1 MQKLISQADNQND
14 TPRRSDK
21 KIPKKKIANPTRPS
35 RVDTSVSIFYIFSS
49 FSVKHF
55 LIYLEIVKK
64 GAFLILNFLFQQHI
78 LQTIESAGIKFPDYK
93 NSGVSLRSQR
103 MKLPANIGQKKSK
116 GVEQILQDMGLG
128 KYFMF

>member
-64 GAFLILNFLFQQHI
+64 RGIFNIKLFI
-78 LQTIESAGIKFPDYK
+78 STAYFTDYRK
-93 NSGVSLRSQR
+93 CR
-103 MKLPANIGQKKSK
+103 
-116 GVEQILQDMGLG
+116 
-128 KYFMF
+128 Y